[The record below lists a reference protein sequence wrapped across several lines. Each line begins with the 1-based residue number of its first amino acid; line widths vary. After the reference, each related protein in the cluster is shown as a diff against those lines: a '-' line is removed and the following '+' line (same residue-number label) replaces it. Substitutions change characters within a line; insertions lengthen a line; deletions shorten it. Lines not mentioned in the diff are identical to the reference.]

1 MHPRIFRAEKKPM
14 KQNETEDTEAIST
27 SIEYLV
33 LSVVIIV
40 ANIGPSG

>member
-1 MHPRIFRAEKKPM
+1 M
-14 KQNETEDTEAIST
+14 KQNETQDTEVIST

-33 LSVVIIV
+33 LSVVVIL